1 MGSLV
6 VLVAVLVVAEDGVAM
21 VGMVALLGVLG
32 VLPWEEMEVGCG
44 GANDEVVVVLAD
56 VVVLLLL
63 LLLLLLLADAADDSK
78 WGIIAF
84 RSSMEKGTMLPT
96 FLLLPL
102 L

>member
-6 VLVAVLVVAEDGVAM
+6 VLVVAVLELALVAEDGVAR

-44 GANDEVVVVLAD
+44 GANDEVVLAD
-56 VVVLLLL
+56 DVA
-63 LLLLLLLADAADDSK
+63 LLLLLADAADDSK

-84 RSSMEKGTMLPT
+84 RSSMEKGTMLPA
-96 FLLLPL
+96 FLLLLLPL
-102 L
+102 LPL